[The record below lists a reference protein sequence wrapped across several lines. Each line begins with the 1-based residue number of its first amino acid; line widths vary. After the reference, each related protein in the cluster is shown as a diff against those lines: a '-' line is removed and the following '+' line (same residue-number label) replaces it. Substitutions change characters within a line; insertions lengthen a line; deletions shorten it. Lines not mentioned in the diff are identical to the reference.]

1 MNLSTHFMNNKDEIQ
16 RFIFDDYDIRG
27 QLVCLTDSYQSAI
40 EHHHHPEP
48 INRLIGE
55 FMAAAALLS
64 TGIKIQGT
72 VSLQAQ
78 GKGDLSLIMA
88 ECYHGHEVRAIARW
102 QGEKCHDNLQSLLAD
117 GQLVITIDPDEGQRY
132 QGIVPIESSTLAE
145 CLELYFEKSEQL
157 KTRVWLTTEP
167 NVLASGLFIQ
177 ALPGSAKRQNEFDQ
191 DKDAWNR
198 ICQLSDTL
206 TLQEIKELDNDAL
219 LHRLY
224 HQEALRVFPVNP
236 ILYKCGCDR
245 DRTINA
251 LVALGQE
258 EVKQIFSEQPELSV
272 TCEFCNKIYLFVF
285 EDISAS
291 FLLQENIEITGNP
304 DPKRTLH

>member
-1 MNLSTHFMNNKDEIQ
+1 MHNNDQIQ

-40 EHHHHPEP
+40 EHHNHPEA

-55 FMAAAALLS
+55 FMAAVALLS
-64 TGIKIQGT
+64 TGIKIPGT

-88 ECYHGHEVRAIARW
+88 ECHHGHEVRAIARW
-102 QGEKCHDNLQSLLAD
+102 QGEKCDDRLQSLLAD
-117 GQLVITIDPDEGQRY
+117 GQLVITVDPDEGQRY
-132 QGIVPIESSTLAE
+132 QGIVPIERSTLAE

-177 ALPGSAKRQNEFDQ
+177 ALPGNSKRQNKFDE

-206 TLQEIKELDNDAL
+206 TLREIKELENDAIL
-219 LHRLY
+219 NRLY
-224 HQEALRVFPVNP
+224 HQEALRVFPASP
-236 ILYKCGCDR
+236 LLYKCGCDR
-245 DRTINA
+245 NRTINA

-258 EVKQIFSEQPELSV
+258 EVEQIFSEQPELSV
-272 TCEFCNKIYLFVF
+272 TCEFCNKNYLFVF
-285 EDISAS
+285 EDISAA
-291 FLLQENIEITGNP
+291 FFEQESTKSTGNT
-304 DPKRTLH
+304 DPNRTLH